1 MRKLFIPLLLCSAL
15 EANEK
20 NGFFIEAG
28 FETGLLEGTQTQ
40 EKNYTTTQTTTK
52 TTTNNYNYLPLNSIL
67 QRATNLFKDA
77 DISKLSFSSL
87 SPVRASLDLSGH
99 LTIENFLPYNLNNV
113 KLSFTDAQG
122 NVIDLG
128 VIETLPKQSKIVLS
142 YQQFNETKQ
151 VFDNIMEEQKK
162 YYEKEAERRKNKT
175 TSSVSETNREPSFTF
190 PTFEV
195 LSTPHSDPN
204 TQRVFEA
211 LSKINTNLVMKYSD
225 TNNFESAKDKTEKF
239 TAKTAE
245 EFTNLMLNMIAVLD
259 SQSWGDAILNAPF
272 EFTDNKQSGECTN
285 KGDSNDNC
293 VYPQKNGLVKSNV
306 DKKYV
311 LDKQSIV
318 NNFRGKTDL
327 DVSLLNG
334 AGVDGLG
341 SNTTPTNND
350 DGKNYGQLAV
360 VASALNPQKLF
371 GTDYKTINLADLRAI
386 LHEFSHT
393 KGYTH
398 NGNMTYQ
405 RVPVVGSNGQQE
417 KKDDGALK
425 DSDGLPYNVCSLYG
439 GQGQPSFPSNYPNS
453 IYHNCADVPAGF
465 LGVTAA
471 VWQQLINQNALPINF
486 ANLNSQTNYNLNATL
501 NTQDMANSVIGTI
514 QKTLTATS
522 TTTTTSYHH
531 SKSLQRFRSPL
542 LGINVKIG
550 YQNYF
555 NDFIGLAYYGII
567 KYNYAKAAN
576 QKVQQLSYGGGIDL
590 LLDFITT
597 YSNKNSP
604 TGIQTR
610 RNFSSSFG
618 IFGGLRGLYNSYYA
632 LNKVKGSGNLDAA
645 TGLNYRY
652 KHSKYSVG
660 ISIPLIQRKASVI
673 SSGSD
678 YTNSFVFNEGA
689 SHFKVFFNYGWV
701 F

>member
-1 MRKLFIPLLLCSAL
+1 MKKLFIPLLLFSAL

-40 EKNYTTTQTTTK
+40 EKRHTTTK
-52 TTTNNYNYLPLNSIL
+52 NTYATYNYLPTDTIL
-67 QRATNLFKDA
+67 KRAANLFTNA
-77 DISKLSFSSL
+77 EAISKLKFSSL
-87 SPVRASLDLSGH
+87 SPVKVLYIGGK

-128 VIETLPKQSKIVLS
+128 VIETIPKHSKIVLPG
-142 YQQFNETKQ
+142 EA
-151 VFDNIMEEQKK
+151 FDSL
-162 YYEKEAERRKNKT
+162 KEAFDKIGPYTFFFPKFEA
-175 TSSVSETNREPSFTF
+175 TSTSVS
-190 PTFEV
+190 
-195 LSTPHSDPN
+195 DAN
-204 TQRVFEA
+204 TQRVFET
-211 LSKINTNLVMKYSD
+211 LNKIKTNLIMKYSNENP
-225 TNNFESAKDKTEKF
+225 NNFNTCPYNNNGNTKNDCWQPF
-239 TAKTAE
+239 TPQTAE

-272 EFTDNKQSGECTN
+272 EFTNSPADCDNDSSKCVNPGVNGRVDSKVDQQYILNKQG
-285 KGDSNDNC
+285 
-293 VYPQKNGLVKSNV
+293 
-306 DKKYV
+306 
-311 LDKQSIV
+311 II
-318 NNFRGKTDL
+318 NNFRKKIEID
-327 DVSLLNG
+327 
-334 AGVDGLG
+334 
-341 SNTTPTNND
+341 
-350 DGKNYGQLAV
+350 AV
-360 VASALNPQKLF
+360 VLKNSGVVGLANGYGNDGEYGTLGVEAYALEPQKLF
-371 GTDYKTINLADLRAI
+371 GDNLKTINLEDLRTI

-405 RVPVVGSNGQQE
+405 RVPTGQNNENG
-417 KKDDGALK
+417 KPK

-439 GQGQPSFPSNYPNS
+439 KSNQPAFPSNYPNS

-471 VWQQLINQNALPINF
+471 VWQQLINQNALPINY
-486 ANLNSQTNYNLNATL
+486 ANLGSQTNYNLNASL
-501 NTQDMANSVIGTI
+501 NTQDLANSMLSTI
-514 QKTLTATS
+514 QKTFLTSSVTNHYSSSAS
-522 TTTTTSYHH
+522 QS
-531 SKSLQRFRSPL
+531 FRSPI
-542 LGINVKIG
+542 LGVNAKIG

-567 KYNYAKAAN
+567 KYNYAKAIN

-604 TGIQTR
+604 TDIQTR
-610 RNFSSSFG
+610 KNFSSSFG
-618 IFGGLRGLYNSYYA
+618 IFGGLRGLYNSYYVF
-632 LNKVKGSGNLDAA
+632 NKVKGSGNLDVA

-660 ISIPLIQRKASVI
+660 ISIPLIQRKASVV
-673 SSGSD
+673 SSGGD

>member
-1 MRKLFIPLLLCSAL
+1 MKKLFVPLLLFSAL

-40 EKNYTTTQTTTK
+40 EKRHTTTK
-52 TTTNNYNYLPLNSIL
+52 NTYATYNYLPTDTIL
-67 QRATNLFKDA
+67 KRAANLFTDA
-77 DISKLSFSSL
+77 KSISQLNFSSL
-87 SPVRASLDLSGH
+87 SPVRVLYMYNGQ

-128 VIETLPKQSKIVLS
+128 VIETIPKHSKIVLPG
-142 YQQFNETKQ
+142 EA
-151 VFDNIMEEQKK
+151 FDSLKIDPYTLFLPKI
-162 YYEKEAERRKNKT
+162 EA
-175 TSSVSETNREPSFTF
+175 TSTSVS
-190 PTFEV
+190 
-195 LSTPHSDPN
+195 DAN
-204 TQRVFEA
+204 TQRVFET
-211 LSKINTNLVMKYSD
+211 LNKIKTNLIVNYRNENK
-225 TNNFESAKDKTEKF
+225 FEGHQNHWEAF
-239 TAKTAE
+239 TPQTAE

-272 EFTDNKQSGECTN
+272 EFTN
-285 KGDSNDNC
+285 KGGGEECDTSKENEC
-293 VYPQKNGLVKSNV
+293 VNPGTNGLVNSQNKS
-306 DKKYV
+306 YV
-311 LDKQSIV
+311 LNKQDIV
-318 NNFRGKTDL
+318 NKFRNKADL
-327 DVSLLNG
+327 DVIVLKDS
-334 AGVDGLG
+334 GVVGLG
-341 SNTTPTNND
+341 SDITPSNND
-350 DGKNYGQLAV
+350 DGKHYGQLGV
-360 VASALNPQKLF
+360 VASALDPKKLF
-371 GTDYKTINLADLRAI
+371 GNDLKTINLADLRTI

-393 KGYTH
+393 KGYGH

-405 RVPVVGSNGQQE
+405 RVPTGQTENG
-417 KKDDGALK
+417 KPK

-439 GQGQPSFPSNYPNS
+439 GQGQSAFPSNYPNS

-471 VWQQLINQNALPINF
+471 VWQQLINQNALPINY
-486 ANLNSQTNYNLNATL
+486 ANLGSQTNYNLNASL
-501 NTQDMANSVIGTI
+501 NTQDLANSMLSTI
-514 QKTLTATS
+514 QKTFVTS
-522 TTTTTSYHH
+522 SVTNHYS
-531 SKSLQRFRSPL
+531 SSASQSFRSPI
-542 LGINVKIG
+542 LGVNAKIG

-567 KYNYAKAAN
+567 KYNYSKALN
-576 QKVQQLSYGGGIDL
+576 QKFQQLSYGGGIDL

-610 RNFSSSFG
+610 KNFSSSFG
-618 IFGGLRGLYNSYYA
+618 IFGGLRGLYNSYYV
-632 LNKVKGSGNLDAA
+632 LNKVKGSGNLDVA

-660 ISIPLIQRKASVI
+660 ISIPLIQRKASVV

>member
-1 MRKLFIPLLLCSAL
+1 MRKLFIPLLLFSAL

-28 FETGLLEGTQTQ
+28 FETGLLEGAQTQ
-40 EKNYTTTQTTTK
+40 EKRHTTTK
-52 TTTNNYNYLPLNSIL
+52 NTYATYNYLPTDTIL
-67 QRATNLFKDA
+67 KRAANLFTDA
-77 DISKLSFSSL
+77 KSISQLNFSSL
-87 SPVRASLDLSGH
+87 SPVKVLYIGGQ

-122 NVIDLG
+122 NAIDLG
-128 VIETLPKQSKIVLS
+128 VIETIPKHSKIVLPG
-142 YQQFNETKQ
+142 EA
-151 VFDNIMEEQKK
+151 FDSL
-162 YYEKEAERRKNKT
+162 KEAFDKIGPYTFFLPKIEA
-175 TSSVSETNREPSFTF
+175 TSTSVSDT
-190 PTFEV
+190 
-195 LSTPHSDPN
+195 N
-204 TQRVFEA
+204 TQRVFET
-211 LSKINTNLVMKYSD
+211 LNKIKTNLIMKYSNENPSNFN
-225 TNNFESAKDKTEKF
+225 TCPYNNNGNTKNDCWQNF
-239 TAKTAE
+239 TPQTAE
-245 EFTNLMLNMIAVLD
+245 EFTNLILNMIAVLD

-272 EFTDNKQSGECTN
+272 EFTNSSTDCDNNPSKCVNPGVNGRVDTKVDQQYILNKQG
-285 KGDSNDNC
+285 
-293 VYPQKNGLVKSNV
+293 
-306 DKKYV
+306 
-311 LDKQSIV
+311 II
-318 NNFRGKTDL
+318 NNFRKKIEID
-327 DVSLLNG
+327 
-334 AGVDGLG
+334 
-341 SNTTPTNND
+341 
-350 DGKNYGQLAV
+350 AV
-360 VASALNPQKLF
+360 VLKNSGVVGLANGYGNDGEYGTLGVEAYALEPQKLF
-371 GTDYKTINLADLRAI
+371 SDNLKTINLEDLRTI

-393 KGYTH
+393 KGYGH

-405 RVPVVGSNGQQE
+405 RVPVMKDGQVE
-417 KKDDGALK
+417 KDNSGKPK

-439 GQGQPSFPSNYPNS
+439 GQGQSAFPSNYPNS

-471 VWQQLINQNALPINF
+471 VWQQLINQNALPINY
-486 ANLNSQTNYNLNATL
+486 ANLGSQTNYNLNASL
-501 NTQDMANSVIGTI
+501 NTQDLANSMLGTI
-514 QKTLTATS
+514 QKTFVTS
-522 TTTTTSYHH
+522 SVTNHYFS
-531 SKSLQRFRSPL
+531 SASQSFRSPI
-542 LGINVKIG
+542 LGVNAKIG

-555 NDFIGLAYYGII
+555 NDFIGLAYYGIV
-567 KYNYAKAAN
+567 KYNYSKALN
-576 QKVQQLSYGGGIDL
+576 QKFQQLSYGGGIDL

-610 RNFSSSFG
+610 KNFSSSFG
-618 IFGGLRGLYNSYYA
+618 IFGGLRGLYNSYYV
-632 LNKVKGSGNLDAA
+632 LNKVKGSGNLDVA

>member
-40 EKNYTTTQTTTK
+40 EKRHTTTK
-52 TTTNNYNYLPLNSIL
+52 NTYATYNYLPTDTIL
-67 QRATNLFKDA
+67 KRAANLFTDA
-77 DISKLSFSSL
+77 KSISQLNFSSL
-87 SPVRASLDLSGH
+87 SPVKVLYIGGK

-128 VIETLPKQSKIVLS
+128 VIETIPKHSKIVLPG
-142 YQQFNETKQ
+142 EA
-151 VFDNIMEEQKK
+151 FDSL
-162 YYEKEAERRKNKT
+162 KEAFDKIDPYTFFLPKFEA
-175 TSSVSETNREPSFTF
+175 TSTSVS
-190 PTFEV
+190 
-195 LSTPHSDPN
+195 DAN
-204 TQRVFEA
+204 TQRVFET
-211 LSKINTNLVMKYSD
+211 LNKIKTNLIMKYSNENPSNFN
-225 TNNFESAKDKTEKF
+225 TCPYNNNGNTKNDCWQPF
-239 TAKTAE
+239 TPQTAE

-272 EFTDNKQSGECTN
+272 EFTNSSTDCDNDPSKCVNPGINGRVDSKVDQQYVLNKQG
-285 KGDSNDNC
+285 
-293 VYPQKNGLVKSNV
+293 
-306 DKKYV
+306 
-311 LDKQSIV
+311 IV
-318 NNFRGKTDL
+318 NNFRKKIEID
-327 DVSLLNG
+327 
-334 AGVDGLG
+334 
-341 SNTTPTNND
+341 
-350 DGKNYGQLAV
+350 AV
-360 VASALNPQKLF
+360 VLKNSGVVGLANGYGNDGEYGTLGVEAYALDPTKLF
-371 GTDYKTINLADLRAI
+371 GNNLKTINLADLRTI

-393 KGYTH
+393 KGYGH

-405 RVPVVGSNGQQE
+405 RVPTGQNENG
-417 KKDDGALK
+417 KPK

-439 GQGQPSFPSNYPNS
+439 GQGQSTFPSNYPNS

-486 ANLNSQTNYNLNATL
+486 ANLGSQTNYNLNASL
-501 NTQDMANSVIGTI
+501 NTQDLANSMLSTI
-514 QKTLTATS
+514 QKTFVTS
-522 TTTTTSYHH
+522 SVTNHYVS
-531 SKSLQRFRSPL
+531 SASQSFRSPI
-542 LGINVKIG
+542 LGVNAKIG

-604 TGIQTR
+604 TDIQTR

-618 IFGGLRGLYNSYYA
+618 IFGGLRGLYNSYYV
-632 LNKVKGSGNLDAA
+632 LNKVKGSGNLDVA

-660 ISIPLIQRKASVI
+660 ISIPLIQRKASVV
-673 SSGSD
+673 SSDGD
-678 YTNSFVFNEGA
+678 YTNSLVFNEGA

>member
-1 MRKLFIPLLLCSAL
+1 MKKLFIPLLLFSAL

-40 EKNYTTTQTTTK
+40 EKRHTTTK
-52 TTTNNYNYLPLNSIL
+52 NTYATYSYLPTDTIL
-67 QRATNLFKDA
+67 KRAASLFTNA
-77 DISKLSFSSL
+77 EAISKLKFSSL
-87 SPVRASLDLSGH
+87 SPVRVLYMYNGQ
-99 LTIENFLPYNLNNV
+99 LTIENFLPYNLSNV

-128 VIETLPKQSKIVLS
+128 VIETIPKHSKIVLPG
-142 YQQFNETKQ
+142 EA
-151 VFDNIMEEQKK
+151 FDSLKIDPYTLFLPKI
-162 YYEKEAERRKNKT
+162 EA
-175 TSSVSETNREPSFTF
+175 TSTSVS
-190 PTFEV
+190 
-195 LSTPHSDPN
+195 DAN
-204 TQRVFEA
+204 TQRVFET
-211 LSKINTNLVMKYSD
+211 LNKIKTNLVVNYRNENK
-225 TNNFESAKDKTEKF
+225 FEGHQNHWEAF
-239 TAKTAE
+239 TPQTAE

-272 EFTDNKQSGECTN
+272 EFTNKGGGGECDTS
-285 KGDSNDNC
+285 KQNDC
-293 VYPQKNGLVKSNV
+293 VNPGTNGLVNSKV
-306 DKKYV
+306 DQKYV
-311 LDKQSIV
+311 LNKQDIV
-318 NNFRGKTDL
+318 NKFRNKADL
-327 DVSLLNG
+327 DVVILKDS
-334 AGVDGLG
+334 GVVGLG
-341 SNTTPTNND
+341 SDITPSNND
-350 DGKNYGQLAV
+350 DGKHYGQLGV
-360 VASALNPQKLF
+360 VASALDPKKLF
-371 GTDYKTINLADLRAI
+371 GNDLKTINLEDLRTI

-405 RVPVVGSNGQQE
+405 RVPTGQNENG
-417 KKDDGALK
+417 KPK

-439 GQGQPSFPSNYPNS
+439 GSNQPAFPSNYPNS

-471 VWQQLINQNALPINF
+471 VWQQLINQNALPINY
-486 ANLNSQTNYNLNATL
+486 ANLGSQTNYNLNASL
-501 NTQDMANSVIGTI
+501 NTQDLANSMLNTI
-514 QKTLTATS
+514 QKTFLTSSVTNHYSSSAS
-522 TTTTTSYHH
+522 QS
-531 SKSLQRFRSPL
+531 FRSPI
-542 LGINVKIG
+542 LGVNAKIG

-604 TGIQTR
+604 TGIQTK

-618 IFGGLRGLYNSYYA
+618 IFGGLRGLYNSYYV
-632 LNKVKGSGNLDAA
+632 LNKVKGSGNLDVA

-660 ISIPLIQRKASVI
+660 ISIPLIQRKASVV
-673 SSGSD
+673 SNGGD

>member
-1 MRKLFIPLLLCSAL
+1 MRKLFIPLLLFSAL

-40 EKNYTTTQTTTK
+40 EKRHTTTK
-52 TTTNNYNYLPLNSIL
+52 NTYATYNYLPTDTIL
-67 QRATNLFKDA
+67 KRAANLFTDA
-77 DISKLSFSSL
+77 KSISQLNFSSL
-87 SPVRASLDLSGH
+87 SPVKVLYIGGK
-99 LTIENFLPYNLNNV
+99 LTIENFLPYNLSNV

-128 VIETLPKQSKIVLS
+128 VIETIPKHSKIVLPG
-142 YQQFNETKQ
+142 EA
-151 VFDNIMEEQKK
+151 FDSL
-162 YYEKEAERRKNKT
+162 KEAFDKIGPYTFFLPKFEA
-175 TSSVSETNREPSFTF
+175 TSTSI
-190 PTFEV
+190 
-195 LSTPHSDPN
+195 SDAN
-204 TQRVFEA
+204 TQRVFET
-211 LSKINTNLVMKYSD
+211 LNNIKTNLIMKYSNENPSNFN
-225 TNNFESAKDKTEKF
+225 TCPYNNNGNTKNDCWQNF
-239 TAKTAE
+239 TPQTAE

-272 EFTDNKQSGECTN
+272 EFTNSSTDCDNDPSKCVNPGVNGRVDSKVDQQYILNKQG
-285 KGDSNDNC
+285 
-293 VYPQKNGLVKSNV
+293 
-306 DKKYV
+306 
-311 LDKQSIV
+311 II
-318 NNFRGKTDL
+318 NNFRKKIEID
-327 DVSLLNG
+327 
-334 AGVDGLG
+334 
-341 SNTTPTNND
+341 
-350 DGKNYGQLAV
+350 AV
-360 VASALNPQKLF
+360 VLKNSGVVGLANGYGNDGEYGTLGVEAYALEPQKLF
-371 GTDYKTINLADLRAI
+371 GNDLKTINLADLRTI

-405 RVPVVGSNGQQE
+405 RVPTGQNENG
-417 KKDDGALK
+417 KPK

-439 GQGQPSFPSNYPNS
+439 GQGQSAFPSNYPNS

-471 VWQQLINQNALPINF
+471 VWQQLINQNALPINY
-486 ANLNSQTNYNLNATL
+486 ANLGSQTNYNLNASL
-501 NTQDMANSVIGTI
+501 NTQDLANSMLSTI
-514 QKTLTATS
+514 QKTFVTS
-522 TTTTTSYHH
+522 SVTNHYSSSTSQ
-531 SKSLQRFRSPL
+531 SFRSPI
-542 LGINVKIG
+542 LGVNAKIG

-567 KYNYAKAAN
+567 KYNYAKASSE
-576 QKVQQLSYGGGIDL
+576 KVQQLSYGGGIDL

-604 TGIQTR
+604 TGVQTR

-618 IFGGLRGLYNSYYA
+618 IFGGLRGLYNSYYVF
-632 LNKVKGSGNLDAA
+632 NKVKGSGNLDVA

-660 ISIPLIQRKASVI
+660 ISIPLIQRKASVV

>member
-1 MRKLFIPLLLCSAL
+1 MRKLFIPLLLFSAL

-40 EKNYTTTQTTTK
+40 EKRHTTTK
-52 TTTNNYNYLPLNSIL
+52 NTYATYNYLPTDTIL
-67 QRATNLFKDA
+67 KRAANLFTDA
-77 DISKLSFSSL
+77 KSISQLNFSSL
-87 SPVRASLDLSGH
+87 SPVKVLYIGGK
-99 LTIENFLPYNLNNV
+99 LTIENFLPYNLSNV

-122 NVIDLG
+122 NIIDLG
-128 VIETLPKQSKIVLS
+128 VIETIPKHSKIVLPGEA
-142 YQQFNETKQ
+142 FNSL
-151 VFDNIMEEQKK
+151 
-162 YYEKEAERRKNKT
+162 KEAFDKIGPYTFFLPKFEA
-175 TSSVSETNREPSFTF
+175 TSTSVS
-190 PTFEV
+190 
-195 LSTPHSDPN
+195 DAN
-204 TQRVFEA
+204 TQRVFET
-211 LSKINTNLVMKYSD
+211 LNKIKTNLIMKYSNENPSNFN
-225 TNNFESAKDKTEKF
+225 TCPYNNNGNTKNDCWQPF
-239 TAKTAE
+239 TPQTAE

-272 EFTDNKQSGECTN
+272 DFTN
-285 KGDSNDNC
+285 KGGGECDTSKENECVNPGTNGRVDS
-293 VYPQKNGLVKSNV
+293 KV
-306 DKKYV
+306 DQQYV
-311 LDKQSIV
+311 LNKQGIV
-318 NNFRGKTDL
+318 NNFRKKIEID
-327 DVSLLNG
+327 
-334 AGVDGLG
+334 
-341 SNTTPTNND
+341 
-350 DGKNYGQLAV
+350 AV
-360 VASALNPQKLF
+360 VLKNSGVVGLANGYGNDGEYGTLGVEAYALEPTKLF
-371 GTDYKTINLADLRAI
+371 GNNLKTINLADLRTI

-393 KGYTH
+393 KGYGH

-405 RVPVVGSNGQQE
+405 RVPTGQNENG
-417 KKDDGALK
+417 KPK

-439 GQGQPSFPSNYPNS
+439 GSNQPAFPSNYPNS

-486 ANLNSQTNYNLNATL
+486 ANLNSQTNYNLNASL
-501 NTQDMANSVIGTI
+501 NTQDLANSMLSTI
-514 QKTLTATS
+514 QKTFVTS
-522 TTTTTSYHH
+522 SVTDHYFS
-531 SKSLQRFRSPL
+531 SASQSFRSPI
-542 LGINVKIG
+542 LGVNAKIG

-590 LLDFITT
+590 LVDFITT

-604 TGIQTR
+604 TGIQTK

-632 LNKVKGSGNLDAA
+632 LNKVKGSGNLDVA

-660 ISIPLIQRKASVI
+660 ISIPLIQRKASVV
-673 SSGSD
+673 SSDGD

>member
-1 MRKLFIPLLLCSAL
+1 MRKLFIPLLLCSTL

-40 EKNYTTTQTTTK
+40 EKRHTTTK
-52 TTTNNYNYLPLNSIL
+52 NTYATYNYLPTDTIL
-67 QRATNLFKDA
+67 KRATNLFTNA
-77 DISKLSFSSL
+77 EAISKLKFSSL
-87 SPVRASLDLSGH
+87 SPVKVLYIGGK
-99 LTIENFLPYNLNNV
+99 LTIENFLPYNLSNV

-128 VIETLPKQSKIVLS
+128 VIETIPKHSKIVLPGEA
-142 YQQFNETKQ
+142 FNSL
-151 VFDNIMEEQKK
+151 
-162 YYEKEAERRKNKT
+162 KEAFDKIDPYTFFFPKFEA
-175 TSSVSETNREPSFTF
+175 TSTSVS
-190 PTFEV
+190 
-195 LSTPHSDPN
+195 DAN
-204 TQRVFEA
+204 TQRVFET
-211 LSKINTNLVMKYSD
+211 LNRIKTNLIMKYSSENPSNFN
-225 TNNFESAKDKTEKF
+225 TCPYNNNGNTKNDCWQPF
-239 TAKTAE
+239 TPQTAE

-272 EFTDNKQSGECTN
+272 DFTNSSTDCDNDPSKCVNPGINGRVDSKVDQQYVLNKQG
-285 KGDSNDNC
+285 
-293 VYPQKNGLVKSNV
+293 
-306 DKKYV
+306 
-311 LDKQSIV
+311 IV
-318 NNFRGKTDL
+318 NNFRKKIEID
-327 DVSLLNG
+327 
-334 AGVDGLG
+334 
-341 SNTTPTNND
+341 
-350 DGKNYGQLAV
+350 AV
-360 VASALNPQKLF
+360 VLKNSGVVGLANGYGNDGEYGTLGVEAYALDPTKLF
-371 GTDYKTINLADLRAI
+371 GNNLKTINLQDLRTI

-393 KGYTH
+393 KGYGH

-405 RVPVVGSNGQQE
+405 RVPTGQNENG
-417 KKDDGALK
+417 KPK

-439 GQGQPSFPSNYPNS
+439 GQGQSAFPSNYPNS

-486 ANLNSQTNYNLNATL
+486 ANLGSQTNYNLNASL
-501 NTQDMANSVIGTI
+501 NTQDLANSMLSTI
-514 QKTLTATS
+514 QKTFVTS
-522 TTTTTSYHH
+522 SVTDHYFS
-531 SKSLQRFRSPL
+531 SASQNFRSPI
-542 LGINVKIG
+542 LGVNAKIG

-590 LLDFITT
+590 LVDFITT

-604 TGIQTR
+604 IDIQTR
-610 RNFSSSFG
+610 KNFSSSFG

-632 LNKVKGSGNLDAA
+632 LNKVKGSGNLDVA

-660 ISIPLIQRKASVI
+660 ISIPLIQRKASIV
-673 SSGSD
+673 SSNGD

>member
-1 MRKLFIPLLLCSAL
+1 MKKLFIPLLLFSAL

-40 EKNYTTTQTTTK
+40 EKRHTTTK
-52 TTTNNYNYLPLNSIL
+52 NTYATYSYLPTDSVLK
-67 QRATNLFKDA
+67 RAANLFTDA
-77 DISKLSFSSL
+77 ESISQLNFSSL
-87 SPVRASLDLSGH
+87 SPVKVLYIGGQ

-122 NVIDLG
+122 NTIDLG
-128 VIETLPKQSKIVLS
+128 VIETIPKHSKIVLPG
-142 YQQFNETKQ
+142 EA
-151 VFDNIMEEQKK
+151 FDSL
-162 YYEKEAERRKNKT
+162 KEAFDKIGPYTFFLPKFEA
-175 TSSVSETNREPSFTF
+175 TSTSI
-190 PTFEV
+190 
-195 LSTPHSDPN
+195 SDTN
-204 TQRVFEA
+204 TQRVFET
-211 LSKINTNLVMKYSD
+211 LNNIKTNLIMKYSNKNPSNFN
-225 TNNFESAKDKTEKF
+225 TCPYNNNGNTKNDCWQNF
-239 TAKTAE
+239 TPQTAE

-272 EFTDNKQSGECTN
+272 EFTNSSTDCDNDPSKCVNPGVNGRVDTKVDQQYILN
-285 KGDSNDNC
+285 KRG
-293 VYPQKNGLVKSNV
+293 
-306 DKKYV
+306 
-311 LDKQSIV
+311 II
-318 NNFRGKTDL
+318 NNFRKKIEID
-327 DVSLLNG
+327 
-334 AGVDGLG
+334 
-341 SNTTPTNND
+341 
-350 DGKNYGQLAV
+350 AV
-360 VASALNPQKLF
+360 VLKNSGVVGLANGYGNDGEYGTLGVEAYALEPQKLF
-371 GTDYKTINLADLRAI
+371 GNDLKTINLEDLRTI

-405 RVPVVGSNGQQE
+405 RVPTGQTENG
-417 KKDDGALK
+417 KPK

-439 GQGQPSFPSNYPNS
+439 GSNQPAFPSNYPNS

-471 VWQQLINQNALPINF
+471 VWQQLINQNALPINY
-486 ANLNSQTNYNLNATL
+486 ANLGSQTNYNLNASL
-501 NTQDMANSVIGTI
+501 NTQDLANSMLGTI
-514 QKTLTATS
+514 QKTFVTS
-522 TTTTTSYHH
+522 SVTNHYS
-531 SKSLQRFRSPL
+531 SSASQSFRSPI
-542 LGINVKIG
+542 LGVNAKIG

-555 NDFIGLAYYGII
+555 NDFIGLAYYGIV
-567 KYNYAKAAN
+567 KYNYSKAIN
-576 QKVQQLSYGGGIDL
+576 QKFQQLSYGGGIDL
-590 LLDFITT
+590 LVDFITT

-604 TGIQTR
+604 TGVQTR
-610 RNFSSSFG
+610 KNFSSSFG
-618 IFGGLRGLYNSYYA
+618 IFGGLRGLYNSYYV
-632 LNKVKGSGNLDAA
+632 LNKVKGSGNLDVA

-660 ISIPLIQRKASVI
+660 ISIPLIQRKASVV

>member
-1 MRKLFIPLLLCSAL
+1 MRKLFIPLLLFSAL

-40 EKNYTTTQTTTK
+40 EKRHTTTK
-52 TTTNNYNYLPLNSIL
+52 NTYATYNYLPTDAIL
-67 QRATNLFKDA
+67 KRAANLFTDA
-77 DISKLSFSSL
+77 KSISQLNFSSL
-87 SPVRASLDLSGH
+87 SPVKVLYIGGK
-99 LTIENFLPYNLNNV
+99 LTIENFLPYNLSNV

-128 VIETLPKQSKIVLS
+128 VIETIPKHSKIVLPG
-142 YQQFNETKQ
+142 EA
-151 VFDNIMEEQKK
+151 FDSL
-162 YYEKEAERRKNKT
+162 KEAFDKIDPYTFFLPKFEA
-175 TSSVSETNREPSFTF
+175 TSTSI
-190 PTFEV
+190 
-195 LSTPHSDPN
+195 SDAN
-204 TQRVFEA
+204 TQRVFET
-211 LSKINTNLVMKYSD
+211 LNKIKTNLIMKYSNENPSNFN
-225 TNNFESAKDKTEKF
+225 TCPYNNNGNTKNDCWQPF
-239 TAKTAE
+239 TPQTAE

-272 EFTDNKQSGECTN
+272 EFTNSPTDCDNDPSKCVNPGINGRVDSKVDQQYVLNKQG
-285 KGDSNDNC
+285 
-293 VYPQKNGLVKSNV
+293 
-306 DKKYV
+306 
-311 LDKQSIV
+311 IV
-318 NNFRGKTDL
+318 NNFRKKIEID
-327 DVSLLNG
+327 
-334 AGVDGLG
+334 
-341 SNTTPTNND
+341 
-350 DGKNYGQLAV
+350 AV
-360 VASALNPQKLF
+360 VLKNSGVVGLANGYGNDGEYGTLGVEAYALDPTKLF
-371 GTDYKTINLADLRAI
+371 GNNLKTINLADLRTI

-405 RVPVVGSNGQQE
+405 RVPTGQNENG
-417 KKDDGALK
+417 KPK

-439 GQGQPSFPSNYPNS
+439 GQGQSAFPSNYPNS

-486 ANLNSQTNYNLNATL
+486 ANLGSQTNYNLNASL
-501 NTQDMANSVIGTI
+501 NTQDLANSMLSTI
-514 QKTLTATS
+514 QKTFVTS
-522 TTTTTSYHH
+522 SVTNHYFS
-531 SKSLQRFRSPL
+531 SASQNFRSPI
-542 LGINVKIG
+542 LGVNAKIG

-590 LLDFITT
+590 LVDFITT

-604 TGIQTR
+604 IDIQTR

-632 LNKVKGSGNLDAA
+632 LNKVKGSGNLDVA

-660 ISIPLIQRKASVI
+660 ISIPLIQRKASIV
-673 SSGSD
+673 SSDGD

>member
-40 EKNYTTTQTTTK
+40 EKRHTTTK
-52 TTTNNYNYLPLNSIL
+52 NTYATYNYLPTDTIL
-67 QRATNLFKDA
+67 KRAANLFTDA
-77 DISKLSFSSL
+77 KSISQLNFSSL
-87 SPVRASLDLSGH
+87 SPVKVLYIGGK
-99 LTIENFLPYNLNNV
+99 LTIENFLPYNLSNV

-128 VIETLPKQSKIVLS
+128 VIETIPKHSKIVLPGDA
-142 YQQFNETKQ
+142 
-151 VFDNIMEEQKK
+151 FDSL
-162 YYEKEAERRKNKT
+162 KEAFDKIGPYTFFLPKFEA
-175 TSSVSETNREPSFTF
+175 TSTSVS
-190 PTFEV
+190 
-195 LSTPHSDPN
+195 DAN
-204 TQRVFEA
+204 TQRVFET
-211 LSKINTNLVMKYSD
+211 LNKIKTNLIMKYSSENPSNFN
-225 TNNFESAKDKTEKF
+225 TCPYNNNGNTKNDCWQPF
-239 TAKTAE
+239 TPQTAE

-272 EFTDNKQSGECTN
+272 DFTNSSTDCDNDPSKCVNPGINGRVDSKVDQQYVLNKQG
-285 KGDSNDNC
+285 
-293 VYPQKNGLVKSNV
+293 
-306 DKKYV
+306 
-311 LDKQSIV
+311 IV
-318 NNFRGKTDL
+318 NNFRKKIEID
-327 DVSLLNG
+327 
-334 AGVDGLG
+334 
-341 SNTTPTNND
+341 
-350 DGKNYGQLAV
+350 AV
-360 VASALNPQKLF
+360 VLKNSGVVGLANGYGNDGEYGTLGVEAYALEPTKLF
-371 GTDYKTINLADLRAI
+371 GNNLKTINLADLRTI

-393 KGYTH
+393 KGYGH

-405 RVPVVGSNGQQE
+405 RVPTGQNENG
-417 KKDDGALK
+417 KPK

-439 GQGQPSFPSNYPNS
+439 GQGQSAFPSNYPNS

-486 ANLNSQTNYNLNATL
+486 ANLNSQTNYNLNASL
-501 NTQDMANSVIGTI
+501 NTQDLANSMLSTI
-514 QKTLTATS
+514 QKTFVTS
-522 TTTTTSYHH
+522 SVTNHYFS
-531 SKSLQRFRSPL
+531 SASQNFRSPI
-542 LGINVKIG
+542 LGVNAKIG

-567 KYNYAKAAN
+567 KYNYAKATN

-590 LLDFITT
+590 LVDFITT

-604 TGIQTR
+604 IDIQTR

-632 LNKVKGSGNLDAA
+632 LNKVKGSGNLDVA

-660 ISIPLIQRKASVI
+660 ISIPLIQRKASVV
-673 SSGSD
+673 SSDGD

>member
-1 MRKLFIPLLLCSAL
+1 MRKLFIPLLLFSAL

-40 EKNYTTTQTTTK
+40 EKRHTTTK
-52 TTTNNYNYLPLNSIL
+52 NTYATYNYLPTDTIL
-67 QRATNLFKDA
+67 KRAANLFTDA
-77 DISKLSFSSL
+77 KSISQLKFSSL
-87 SPVRASLDLSGH
+87 SPVRVLYMYNGQ
-99 LTIENFLPYNLNNV
+99 LTIENFLPYNLSNV

-128 VIETLPKQSKIVLS
+128 VIETIPKHSKIVLPG
-142 YQQFNETKQ
+142 EA
-151 VFDNIMEEQKK
+151 FDGLKIDPYTFLPKIEV
-162 YYEKEAERRKNKT
+162 
-175 TSSVSETNREPSFTF
+175 TSTSVS
-190 PTFEV
+190 
-195 LSTPHSDPN
+195 DAN
-204 TQRVFEA
+204 TQRVFET
-211 LSKINTNLVMKYSD
+211 LNKIKTNLIVNYRNENK
-225 TNNFESAKDKTEKF
+225 FEGHQNHWEAF
-239 TAKTAE
+239 TPQTAE

-259 SQSWGDAILNAPF
+259 SQSWGDAVLNAPF
-272 EFTDNKQSGECTN
+272 DFTN
-285 KGDSNDNC
+285 KGGGGECDTSKENEC
-293 VYPQKNGLVKSNV
+293 VNPGTNGLVNSQNKS
-306 DKKYV
+306 YV
-311 LDKQSIV
+311 LNKQDIV
-318 NNFRGKTDL
+318 NKFRNKADL
-327 DVSLLNG
+327 DVVVLKDS
-334 AGVDGLG
+334 GVVGLG
-341 SNTTPTNND
+341 SDITPSNND
-350 DGKNYGQLAV
+350 DGKHYGQLGV
-360 VASALNPQKLF
+360 VASALDPKKLF
-371 GTDYKTINLADLRAI
+371 GNDLKTIKLEDLRTI

-405 RVPVVGSNGQQE
+405 RVPTGQNENG
-417 KKDDGALK
+417 KPK

-439 GQGQPSFPSNYPNS
+439 GSNQPAFPSNYPNS

-486 ANLNSQTNYNLNATL
+486 ANLNSQTNYNLNASL
-501 NTQDMANSVIGTI
+501 NTQDLANSMLSTI
-514 QKTLTATS
+514 QKTFVTS
-522 TTTTTSYHH
+522 SVTNHYSSSTSQ
-531 SKSLQRFRSPL
+531 SFRSPI
-542 LGINVKIG
+542 LGVNAKIG

-555 NDFIGLAYYGII
+555 NDFIGLAYYGIV
-567 KYNYAKAAN
+567 KYNYSKALN
-576 QKVQQLSYGGGIDL
+576 QKFQQLSYGGGIDL
-590 LLDFITT
+590 LVDFITT

-604 TGIQTR
+604 TGIQTK

-618 IFGGLRGLYNSYYA
+618 IFGGLRGLYNSYYV
-632 LNKVKGSGNLDAA
+632 LNKVKGSGNLDVA

-660 ISIPLIQRKASVI
+660 ISIPLIQRKASVV
-673 SSGSD
+673 SSNGD

>member
-1 MRKLFIPLLLCSAL
+1 MRKLFIPLLLFSAL

-40 EKNYTTTQTTTK
+40 EKRHTTTK
-52 TTTNNYNYLPLNSIL
+52 NTYATYDYLPTDSVLK
-67 QRATNLFKDA
+67 RAANLFTDA
-77 DISKLSFSSL
+77 KSISQLNFSSL
-87 SPVRASLDLSGH
+87 SPVKVLYIGGK
-99 LTIENFLPYNLNNV
+99 LTIENFLPYNLSNV

-122 NVIDLG
+122 NAIDLG
-128 VIETLPKQSKIVLS
+128 VIETIPKHSKIVLPG
-142 YQQFNETKQ
+142 EA
-151 VFDNIMEEQKK
+151 FDSL
-162 YYEKEAERRKNKT
+162 KEAFDKIGPYTFFFPKFEA
-175 TSSVSETNREPSFTF
+175 TSTSI
-190 PTFEV
+190 
-195 LSTPHSDPN
+195 SDAN
-204 TQRVFEA
+204 TQRVFET
-211 LSKINTNLVMKYSD
+211 LNNIKTNLIMKYSNENP
-225 TNNFESAKDKTEKF
+225 NNFNTCPYNNNGNTKNDCWQNF
-239 TAKTAE
+239 TPRTAE

-272 EFTDNKQSGECTN
+272 EFTNSSTDCDNYPSKCVNPGVNGRVDTKVDQQYILNKQS
-285 KGDSNDNC
+285 
-293 VYPQKNGLVKSNV
+293 
-306 DKKYV
+306 
-311 LDKQSIV
+311 II
-318 NNFRGKTDL
+318 NNFRKKIEID
-327 DVSLLNG
+327 
-334 AGVDGLG
+334 
-341 SNTTPTNND
+341 
-350 DGKNYGQLAV
+350 AV
-360 VASALNPQKLF
+360 VLKDSGVVGLANGYGNDGEYGTLGVEAYALEPQKLF
-371 GTDYKTINLADLRAI
+371 GNDLKTINLADLRTI

-405 RVPVVGSNGQQE
+405 RVPVMKNGQVE
-417 KKDDGALK
+417 RDNNGKPK

-439 GQGQPSFPSNYPNS
+439 GSNQSAFPSNYPNS

-471 VWQQLINQNALPINF
+471 VWQQLINQNALPINY
-486 ANLNSQTNYNLNATL
+486 ANLNAQTNYNLNASL
-501 NTQDMANSVIGTI
+501 NTQDLANSMLSTI
-514 QKTLTATS
+514 QKTFVTS
-522 TTTTTSYHH
+522 SVTNHYFS
-531 SKSLQRFRSPL
+531 SASQSFRSPI
-542 LGINVKIG
+542 LGVNAKIG

-555 NDFIGLAYYGII
+555 NDFIGLAYYGIV
-567 KYNYAKAAN
+567 KYNYSKALN

-604 TGIQTR
+604 IGVQTK

-618 IFGGLRGLYNSYYA
+618 IFGGLRGLYNSYYV
-632 LNKVKGSGNLDAA
+632 LNKVKGSGNLDVA

-660 ISIPLIQRKASVI
+660 ISIPLIQRKASVV

-689 SHFKVFFNYGWV
+689 SHFKVF
-701 F
+701 

>member
-1 MRKLFIPLLLCSAL
+1 MRKLFITLLLCSAL

-40 EKNYTTTQTTTK
+40 EKRHTTTK
-52 TTTNNYNYLPLNSIL
+52 NTYATYNYLPTDAVLK
-67 QRATNLFKDA
+67 RAANLFTDA
-77 DISKLSFSSL
+77 KSISQLNFSSL
-87 SPVRASLDLSGH
+87 SPVKVLYIGGK

-128 VIETLPKQSKIVLS
+128 VIETIPKHSKIVLPG
-142 YQQFNETKQ
+142 EA
-151 VFDNIMEEQKK
+151 FDSL
-162 YYEKEAERRKNKT
+162 KEAFDKIDPYTFFFPKFEA
-175 TSSVSETNREPSFTF
+175 TSTSVS
-190 PTFEV
+190 
-195 LSTPHSDPN
+195 DAN
-204 TQRVFEA
+204 TQRVFET
-211 LSKINTNLVMKYSD
+211 LNKIKTNLIMKYSNENPSNFN
-225 TNNFESAKDKTEKF
+225 TCPYNNNGNTKNDCWQPF
-239 TAKTAE
+239 TPQTAE

-272 EFTDNKQSGECTN
+272 DFTNSSTDCDNDPSKCVNPGINGRVDSKVDQQYVLNKQG
-285 KGDSNDNC
+285 
-293 VYPQKNGLVKSNV
+293 
-306 DKKYV
+306 
-311 LDKQSIV
+311 IV
-318 NNFRGKTDL
+318 NNFRKKIEID
-327 DVSLLNG
+327 
-334 AGVDGLG
+334 
-341 SNTTPTNND
+341 
-350 DGKNYGQLAV
+350 AV
-360 VASALNPQKLF
+360 VLKNSGVVGLANGYGNDGEYGTLGVEAYALEPQKLF
-371 GTDYKTINLADLRAI
+371 GNNLKTINLEDLRTI

-393 KGYTH
+393 KGYGH

-405 RVPVVGSNGQQE
+405 RVPTGQNENG
-417 KKDDGALK
+417 KPK

-439 GQGQPSFPSNYPNS
+439 GQGQSAFPSNYPNS

-486 ANLNSQTNYNLNATL
+486 ANLGSQTNYNLNASL
-501 NTQDMANSVIGTI
+501 NTQDLANSMLSTI
-514 QKTLTATS
+514 QKTFVTS
-522 TTTTTSYHH
+522 SVTNHYFSSTS
-531 SKSLQRFRSPL
+531 QNFRSPI
-542 LGINVKIG
+542 LGVNAKIG

-590 LLDFITT
+590 LVDFITT

-604 TGIQTR
+604 IDIQTR

-632 LNKVKGSGNLDAA
+632 LNKVKGNANLDVA

-660 ISIPLIQRKASVI
+660 ISIPLIQRKASVV
-673 SSGSD
+673 SSDGD

>member
-1 MRKLFIPLLLCSAL
+1 MKKLFIPLLLFSAL

-40 EKNYTTTQTTTK
+40 EKRHTTTK
-52 TTTNNYNYLPLNSIL
+52 NTYATYNYLPTDTIL
-67 QRATNLFKDA
+67 KRAANLFTNA
-77 DISKLSFSSL
+77 EAISKLKFSSL
-87 SPVRASLDLSGH
+87 SPVRVLYMYNGQ

-128 VIETLPKQSKIVLS
+128 VIETIPKHSKMVLPGEAFDSLKIDPYTFLPKI
-142 YQQFNETKQ
+142 
-151 VFDNIMEEQKK
+151 
-162 YYEKEAERRKNKT
+162 EA
-175 TSSVSETNREPSFTF
+175 TSTSI
-190 PTFEV
+190 
-195 LSTPHSDPN
+195 SDAN
-204 TQRVFEA
+204 TQRVFET
-211 LSKINTNLVMKYSD
+211 LNKIKTNLVVNYRNENK
-225 TNNFESAKDKTEKF
+225 FKDHKNHWEAF
-239 TAKTAE
+239 TPQTAE

-259 SQSWGDAILNAPF
+259 SQSWGDAISNAPF
-272 EFTDNKQSGECTN
+272 EFTN
-285 KGDSNDNC
+285 KGGGEECDTSKENEC
-293 VYPQKNGLVKSNV
+293 VNPGTNGLVNSQNQQ
-306 DKKYV
+306 YV
-311 LDKQSIV
+311 LNKQDIV
-318 NNFRGKTDL
+318 NKFRNKADL
-327 DVSLLNG
+327 DVIVLKDS
-334 AGVDGLG
+334 GVVGLG
-341 SNTTPTNND
+341 SDITPSNND
-350 DGKNYGQLAV
+350 DGKHYGQLGV
-360 VASALNPQKLF
+360 VASALDPKKLF
-371 GTDYKTINLADLRAI
+371 GNDLKTINLEDLRTI

-405 RVPVVGSNGQQE
+405 RVPVTKDGQVEKDNNG
-417 KKDDGALK
+417 KPK

-439 GQGQPSFPSNYPNS
+439 GSNQPAFPSNYPNS

-471 VWQQLINQNALPINF
+471 VWQQLINQNALPINY
-486 ANLNSQTNYNLNATL
+486 ANLGSQTNYNLNASL
-501 NTQDMANSVIGTI
+501 NTQDLANSMLGTI
-514 QKTLTATS
+514 QKTFVTS
-522 TTTTTSYHH
+522 SVTNHYFS
-531 SKSLQRFRSPL
+531 SASQSFRSPI
-542 LGINVKIG
+542 LGVNAKIG

-567 KYNYAKAAN
+567 KYNYSKALN
-576 QKVQQLSYGGGIDL
+576 QKFQQLSYGGGIDL
-590 LLDFITT
+590 LVDFITT

-604 TGIQTR
+604 TGVQTK

-618 IFGGLRGLYNSYYA
+618 IFGGLRGLYNSYYV
-632 LNKVKGSGNLDAA
+632 LNKVKGSGNLDVA

-660 ISIPLIQRKASVI
+660 ISIPLIQRKASVV
-673 SSGSD
+673 SSGGD

>member
-1 MRKLFIPLLLCSAL
+1 MKKLFIPLLLFSAL

-40 EKNYTTTQTTTK
+40 EKRHTTTK
-52 TTTNNYNYLPLNSIL
+52 NTYATYNYLPTDTIL
-67 QRATNLFKDA
+67 KRAANLFTNA
-77 DISKLSFSSL
+77 EAISKLNFSSL
-87 SPVRASLDLSGH
+87 SPVRVLYMYNGQ
-99 LTIENFLPYNLNNV
+99 LTIENFLPYNLSNV

-122 NVIDLG
+122 NAIDLG
-128 VIETLPKQSKIVLS
+128 VIETIPKHSKIVLPG
-142 YQQFNETKQ
+142 EA
-151 VFDNIMEEQKK
+151 FDSL
-162 YYEKEAERRKNKT
+162 KEAFDKIGPYTFFLPKFEA
-175 TSSVSETNREPSFTF
+175 TSTSI
-190 PTFEV
+190 
-195 LSTPHSDPN
+195 SDAN
-204 TQRVFEA
+204 TQRVFET
-211 LSKINTNLVMKYSD
+211 LNKIKTNLVVNYRNENK
-225 TNNFESAKDKTEKF
+225 FEGHKNHWEAF
-239 TAKTAE
+239 TPQTAE

-272 EFTDNKQSGECTN
+272 EFTNKGGGGECDTN
-285 KGDSNDNC
+285 KGNDC
-293 VYPQKNGLVKSNV
+293 VNPGTNGLVNSQNQQ
-306 DKKYV
+306 YV
-311 LDKQSIV
+311 LNKQDIV
-318 NNFRGKTDL
+318 NKFRNKADL
-327 DVSLLNG
+327 DVVVLKDS
-334 AGVDGLG
+334 GVVGLG
-341 SNTTPTNND
+341 SDITPSNND
-350 DGKNYGQLAV
+350 DGKHYGQLGV
-360 VASALNPQKLF
+360 VASALDPKKLF
-371 GTDYKTINLADLRAI
+371 GNDLKTINLADLRTI

-393 KGYTH
+393 KGYGH

-405 RVPVVGSNGQQE
+405 RVPVMKDGQVEKDSNG
-417 KKDDGALK
+417 KPK

-439 GQGQPSFPSNYPNS
+439 GSGQSAFPSNYPNS

-471 VWQQLINQNALPINF
+471 VWQQLINQNALPIDY
-486 ANLNSQTNYNLNATL
+486 ANLNAQTNYNLNASL
-501 NTQDMANSVIGTI
+501 NTQDLANSMLGTI
-514 QKTLTATS
+514 QKTFVTS
-522 TTTTTSYHH
+522 SVTNHYFS
-531 SKSLQRFRSPL
+531 SASQSFRSPI
-542 LGINVKIG
+542 LGVNAKIG

-567 KYNYAKAAN
+567 KYNYAKAIN

-597 YSNKNSP
+597 YSNKNNP
-604 TGIQTR
+604 TGVQTR

-618 IFGGLRGLYNSYYA
+618 IFGGLRGLYNSYYV
-632 LNKVKGSGNLDAA
+632 LNKVKGSGNLDVA

-660 ISIPLIQRKASVI
+660 ISIPLIQRKASVV

>member
-1 MRKLFIPLLLCSAL
+1 MRKLFIPLLLFSAL

-40 EKNYTTTQTTTK
+40 EKRHTTTK
-52 TTTNNYNYLPLNSIL
+52 NTYATYNYLPTDAVLK
-67 QRATNLFKDA
+67 RAANLFTNA
-77 DISKLSFSSL
+77 EAISKLKFSSL
-87 SPVRASLDLSGH
+87 SPVRVLYMYNGQ
-99 LTIENFLPYNLNNV
+99 LTIENFLPYNLSNV

-128 VIETLPKQSKIVLS
+128 VIETIPKHSKIILPGEAFDGLKIDPYTLFLPKI
-142 YQQFNETKQ
+142 
-151 VFDNIMEEQKK
+151 
-162 YYEKEAERRKNKT
+162 EA
-175 TSSVSETNREPSFTF
+175 TSTSVS
-190 PTFEV
+190 
-195 LSTPHSDPN
+195 DAN
-204 TQRVFEA
+204 TQRVFET
-211 LSKINTNLVMKYSD
+211 LNKIKTNLVVNYRNENK
-225 TNNFESAKDKTEKF
+225 FKDHENHWEAF
-239 TAKTAE
+239 TPQTAE

-272 EFTDNKQSGECTN
+272 DFTN
-285 KGDSNDNC
+285 KGGEECDTNKENEC
-293 VYPQKNGLVKSNV
+293 VNPGTNGRVNSQNAS
-306 DKKYV
+306 YV
-311 LDKQSIV
+311 LNKQDIV
-318 NNFRGKTDL
+318 NKFRNKADL
-327 DVSLLNG
+327 DVVVLKDS
-334 AGVDGLG
+334 GVVGLG
-341 SNTTPTNND
+341 SDITPSNND
-350 DGKNYGQLAV
+350 DGKHYGQLGV
-360 VASALNPQKLF
+360 VASALDPKKLF
-371 GTDYKTINLADLRAI
+371 GNNLKTINLQDLRTI

-393 KGYTH
+393 KGYGH

-405 RVPVVGSNGQQE
+405 RVPTGQNENG
-417 KKDDGALK
+417 KPK

-439 GQGQPSFPSNYPNS
+439 GQGQSAFPSNYPNS
-453 IYHNCADVPAGF
+453 IYHNCTDVPAGF

-486 ANLNSQTNYNLNATL
+486 ANLGSQTNYNLNASL
-501 NTQDMANSVIGTI
+501 NTQDLANSMLSTI
-514 QKTLTATS
+514 QKTFVTS
-522 TTTTTSYHH
+522 SVTNHYFS
-531 SKSLQRFRSPL
+531 SASQSFRSPI
-542 LGINVKIG
+542 LGVNAKIG

-567 KYNYAKAAN
+567 KYNYTKAAN

-590 LLDFITT
+590 LVDFITT

-604 TGIQTR
+604 IDIQTR

-632 LNKVKGSGNLDAA
+632 LNKVKGSGNLDVA

-660 ISIPLIQRKASVI
+660 ISIPLIQRKASIV
-673 SSGSD
+673 SSGGD

>member
-1 MRKLFIPLLLCSAL
+1 MKKLFIPLLLFSAL

-28 FETGLLEGTQTQ
+28 FETGLLEGAQTQ
-40 EKNYTTTQTTTK
+40 EKRHTTTK
-52 TTTNNYNYLPLNSIL
+52 NTYATYNYLPTDTIL
-67 QRATNLFKDA
+67 KRAASLFTNTEA
-77 DISKLSFSSL
+77 ISKLKFSSL
-87 SPVRASLDLSGH
+87 SPVKVLYIGGK
-99 LTIENFLPYNLNNV
+99 LTIENFLPYNLSNV

-128 VIETLPKQSKIVLS
+128 VIETIPKHSKIVLPG
-142 YQQFNETKQ
+142 EA
-151 VFDNIMEEQKK
+151 FDSL
-162 YYEKEAERRKNKT
+162 KEAFDKIGPYTFFLPKFEA
-175 TSSVSETNREPSFTF
+175 TSTSI
-190 PTFEV
+190 
-195 LSTPHSDPN
+195 SDAN
-204 TQRVFEA
+204 TQRVFET
-211 LSKINTNLVMKYSD
+211 LNNIKTNLIMKYSNKNPSNFN
-225 TNNFESAKDKTEKF
+225 TCPYNNNGNTKNDCWQNF
-239 TAKTAE
+239 TPQTAE

-272 EFTDNKQSGECTN
+272 EFTNSSTDCDSDPSKCVNPGVNGRVDTKVDQQYILNKQG
-285 KGDSNDNC
+285 
-293 VYPQKNGLVKSNV
+293 
-306 DKKYV
+306 
-311 LDKQSIV
+311 II
-318 NNFRGKTDL
+318 NNFRKKIEID
-327 DVSLLNG
+327 
-334 AGVDGLG
+334 
-341 SNTTPTNND
+341 
-350 DGKNYGQLAV
+350 AV
-360 VASALNPQKLF
+360 VLKNSGVVGLANGYGNDGEYGTLGVEAYALEPQKLF
-371 GTDYKTINLADLRAI
+371 GNDLKTINLADLRTI

-393 KGYTH
+393 KGYGH

-405 RVPVVGSNGQQE
+405 RVPTGQNENG
-417 KKDDGALK
+417 KPK

-439 GQGQPSFPSNYPNS
+439 GSNQPAFPSNYPNS

-471 VWQQLINQNALPINF
+471 VWQQLINQNALPINY
-486 ANLNSQTNYNLNATL
+486 ANLGSQTNYNLNASL
-501 NTQDMANSVIGTI
+501 NTQDLANSMLGTI
-514 QKTLTATS
+514 QKTFVTS
-522 TTTTTSYHH
+522 SVTNHYS
-531 SKSLQRFRSPL
+531 SSASQSFRSPI
-542 LGINVKIG
+542 LGVNAKIG

-567 KYNYAKAAN
+567 KYNYAKAIN

-618 IFGGLRGLYNSYYA
+618 IFGGLRGLYNSYYV
-632 LNKVKGSGNLDAA
+632 LNKVKGSGNLDVA

-660 ISIPLIQRKASVI
+660 ISIPLIQRKASVV
-673 SSGSD
+673 SSGGD

>member
-1 MRKLFIPLLLCSAL
+1 MRKLFIPLLLFSAL

-40 EKNYTTTQTTTK
+40 EKRHTTTK
-52 TTTNNYNYLPLNSIL
+52 NTYATYNYLPTDTIL
-67 QRATNLFKDA
+67 KRAANLFTDA
-77 DISKLSFSSL
+77 KSISQLNFSSL
-87 SPVRASLDLSGH
+87 SPVKVLYIGGK
-99 LTIENFLPYNLNNV
+99 LTIENFLPYNLSNV

-128 VIETLPKQSKIVLS
+128 VIETIPKHSKIVLPG
-142 YQQFNETKQ
+142 EA
-151 VFDNIMEEQKK
+151 FDSL
-162 YYEKEAERRKNKT
+162 KEAFDKIGPYTFFLPKFEA
-175 TSSVSETNREPSFTF
+175 TSTSI
-190 PTFEV
+190 
-195 LSTPHSDPN
+195 SDAN
-204 TQRVFEA
+204 TQRVFET
-211 LSKINTNLVMKYSD
+211 LNNIKTNLIMKYSNENPSNFN
-225 TNNFESAKDKTEKF
+225 TCPYNNNGNTKNDCWQNF
-239 TAKTAE
+239 TPQTAE

-272 EFTDNKQSGECTN
+272 EFTNSSTDCDNNPSKCVNPGVNGRVDSKVDQQYILNKQG
-285 KGDSNDNC
+285 
-293 VYPQKNGLVKSNV
+293 
-306 DKKYV
+306 
-311 LDKQSIV
+311 II
-318 NNFRGKTDL
+318 NNFRKKIEID
-327 DVSLLNG
+327 
-334 AGVDGLG
+334 
-341 SNTTPTNND
+341 
-350 DGKNYGQLAV
+350 AV
-360 VASALNPQKLF
+360 VLKNSGVVGLANGYGNDGEYGTLGVEAYALEPQKLF
-371 GTDYKTINLADLRAI
+371 GNNLKTINLEDLRTV

-393 KGYTH
+393 KGYGH

-405 RVPVVGSNGQQE
+405 RVPTGQNENG
-417 KKDDGALK
+417 KPK

-439 GQGQPSFPSNYPNS
+439 GQGQSAFPSNYPNS

-486 ANLNSQTNYNLNATL
+486 ANLGSQTNYNLNASL
-501 NTQDMANSVIGTI
+501 NTQDLANSMLSTI
-514 QKTLTATS
+514 QKTFVTS
-522 TTTTTSYHH
+522 SVTNHYFS
-531 SKSLQRFRSPL
+531 SASQSFRSPI
-542 LGINVKIG
+542 LGVNAKIG

-590 LLDFITT
+590 LVDFITT
-597 YSNKNSP
+597 YSNKNNP
-604 TGIQTR
+604 IDIQTR

-632 LNKVKGSGNLDAA
+632 LNKVKGSGNLDVA

-660 ISIPLIQRKASVI
+660 ISIPLIQRKASIV
-673 SSGSD
+673 SSDGG

>member
-1 MRKLFIPLLLCSAL
+1 MRKLFTSLLLFSAL

-40 EKNYTTTQTTTK
+40 EKRHTTTK
-52 TTTNNYNYLPLNSIL
+52 NTYATYNYLPTDAVLK
-67 QRATNLFKDA
+67 RATNLFTNA
-77 DISKLSFSSL
+77 EAISKLKFSSL
-87 SPVRASLDLSGH
+87 SPVRVLYIGGK

-122 NVIDLG
+122 NIIDLG
-128 VIETLPKQSKIVLS
+128 VIETIPKHSKIVLPG
-142 YQQFNETKQ
+142 EA
-151 VFDNIMEEQKK
+151 FDSLKVDPYTLFLPKI
-162 YYEKEAERRKNKT
+162 EA
-175 TSSVSETNREPSFTF
+175 TSTSVS
-190 PTFEV
+190 
-195 LSTPHSDPN
+195 DAN
-204 TQRVFEA
+204 TQRVFET
-211 LSKINTNLVMKYSD
+211 LNKIKTDLVVNYRNENK
-225 TNNFESAKDKTEKF
+225 FKDHENHWEAF
-239 TAKTAE
+239 TPQTAE

-272 EFTDNKQSGECTN
+272 DFTN
-285 KGDSNDNC
+285 KGGEECDTGKENEC
-293 VYPQKNGLVKSNV
+293 VNPGTNGRVNSQNAS
-306 DKKYV
+306 YV
-311 LDKQSIV
+311 LNKQDIV
-318 NNFRGKTDL
+318 NKFRNKADL
-327 DVSLLNG
+327 DVVVLKDS
-334 AGVDGLG
+334 GVVGLG
-341 SNTTPTNND
+341 SDITPSNND
-350 DGKNYGQLAV
+350 DGKHYGQLGV
-360 VASALNPQKLF
+360 VASALDPKKLF
-371 GTDYKTINLADLRAI
+371 GNNLKTINLEDLRTI

-393 KGYTH
+393 KGYGH

-405 RVPVVGSNGQQE
+405 RVPTGQNENG
-417 KKDDGALK
+417 KPK

-439 GQGQPSFPSNYPNS
+439 GQGQSAFPSNYPNS

-486 ANLNSQTNYNLNATL
+486 ANLGSQTNYNLNASL
-501 NTQDMANSVIGTI
+501 NTQDLANSMLSTI
-514 QKTLTATS
+514 QKTFVTS
-522 TTTTTSYHH
+522 SVTNHYS
-531 SKSLQRFRSPL
+531 SSASQNFRSPI
-542 LGINVKIG
+542 LGVNAKIG

-590 LLDFITT
+590 LVDFITT

-604 TGIQTR
+604 IDIQTR

-632 LNKVKGSGNLDAA
+632 LNKVKGSGNLDVA

-660 ISIPLIQRKASVI
+660 ISIPLIQRKASIV
-673 SSGSD
+673 SSNGD
-678 YTNSFVFNEGA
+678 YTNSLVFNEGA

>member
-40 EKNYTTTQTTTK
+40 EKRHTTTK
-52 TTTNNYNYLPLNSIL
+52 NTYATYNYLPTDAVLK
-67 QRATNLFKDA
+67 RAANLFTDA
-77 DISKLSFSSL
+77 KSISQLNFSSL
-87 SPVRASLDLSGH
+87 SPVKVLYIGGK
-99 LTIENFLPYNLNNV
+99 LTIENFLPYNLSNV

-128 VIETLPKQSKIVLS
+128 VIETIPKHSKIVLPG
-142 YQQFNETKQ
+142 EA
-151 VFDNIMEEQKK
+151 FDSL
-162 YYEKEAERRKNKT
+162 KEAFDKIDPYTFFLPKFEA
-175 TSSVSETNREPSFTF
+175 TSTSVS
-190 PTFEV
+190 
-195 LSTPHSDPN
+195 DAN
-204 TQRVFEA
+204 TQRVFET
-211 LSKINTNLVMKYSD
+211 LNKIKTNLIMKYSSENPSNFN
-225 TNNFESAKDKTEKF
+225 TCPYNNNGNTKNDCWQPF
-239 TAKTAE
+239 TPQTAE

-272 EFTDNKQSGECTN
+272 DFTNSSTDCDNDPSKCVNPGIN
-285 KGDSNDNC
+285 GRVDS
-293 VYPQKNGLVKSNV
+293 KV
-306 DKKYV
+306 DQKYV
-311 LDKQSIV
+311 LNKQGIV
-318 NNFRGKTDL
+318 NNFRKKIEID
-327 DVSLLNG
+327 
-334 AGVDGLG
+334 
-341 SNTTPTNND
+341 
-350 DGKNYGQLAV
+350 AV
-360 VASALNPQKLF
+360 VLKNSGVVGLANGYGNDGEYGTLGVEAYALDPKKLF
-371 GTDYKTINLADLRAI
+371 GNNLKTINLQDLRTI

-393 KGYTH
+393 KGYGH

-405 RVPVVGSNGQQE
+405 RVPTGQNENG
-417 KKDDGALK
+417 KPK

-439 GQGQPSFPSNYPNS
+439 GQGQSAFPSNYPNS

-486 ANLNSQTNYNLNATL
+486 ANLGSQTNYNLNASL
-501 NTQDMANSVIGTI
+501 NTQDLANSMLNTI
-514 QKTLTATS
+514 QKTFVTS
-522 TTTTTSYHH
+522 SVTNHYFS
-531 SKSLQRFRSPL
+531 SASQNFRSPI
-542 LGINVKIG
+542 LGVNAKIG

-555 NDFIGLAYYGII
+555 NDSIGLAYYGII

-590 LLDFITT
+590 LVDFITT
-597 YSNKNSP
+597 YSNKNNP

-632 LNKVKGSGNLDAA
+632 LNKVKGSGNLDVA

-660 ISIPLIQRKASVI
+660 ISIPLIQRKASIV
-673 SSGSD
+673 SSDGD

>member
-1 MRKLFIPLLLCSAL
+1 MRKLFIPLLLFSAL

-40 EKNYTTTQTTTK
+40 EKRHTTTK
-52 TTTNNYNYLPLNSIL
+52 NTYATYDYLPTDTIL
-67 QRATNLFKDA
+67 KRATNLFTDA
-77 DISKLSFSSL
+77 KSISQLTFSSL
-87 SPVRASLDLSGH
+87 SPVKVLYVGGK
-99 LTIENFLPYNLNNV
+99 LTIENFLPYNLSNV

-128 VIETLPKQSKIVLS
+128 VIETIPKHSKIVLPG
-142 YQQFNETKQ
+142 EA
-151 VFDNIMEEQKK
+151 FDSL
-162 YYEKEAERRKNKT
+162 KEAFDKIGPYTFFFPKFEA
-175 TSSVSETNREPSFTF
+175 TSTSI
-190 PTFEV
+190 
-195 LSTPHSDPN
+195 SDTN
-204 TQRVFEA
+204 TQRVFET
-211 LSKINTNLVMKYSD
+211 LNKIKTNLIMKYSNKNP
-225 TNNFESAKDKTEKF
+225 NNFNTCPYNNSGNTKNDCWQNF
-239 TAKTAE
+239 TPQTAE

-272 EFTDNKQSGECTN
+272 EFTNSSTDCDNDPSKCVNPGVNGRVDTKVDQQYILNKQG
-285 KGDSNDNC
+285 
-293 VYPQKNGLVKSNV
+293 
-306 DKKYV
+306 
-311 LDKQSIV
+311 II
-318 NNFRGKTDL
+318 NNFRKKIEID
-327 DVSLLNG
+327 
-334 AGVDGLG
+334 
-341 SNTTPTNND
+341 
-350 DGKNYGQLAV
+350 AV
-360 VASALNPQKLF
+360 VLKNSGVVGLANGYGNDGEYGTLGVEAYALEPQKLF
-371 GTDYKTINLADLRAI
+371 GNDLKTINLADLRTI

-405 RVPVVGSNGQQE
+405 RVPTGQNENG
-417 KKDDGALK
+417 KPK

-439 GQGQPSFPSNYPNS
+439 GSNQPAFPSNYPNS

-471 VWQQLINQNALPINF
+471 VWQQLINQNALPIDY
-486 ANLNSQTNYNLNATL
+486 ANLNAQTNYNLNASL
-501 NTQDMANSVIGTI
+501 NTQDLANSMLGTI
-514 QKTLTATS
+514 QKTFVTS
-522 TTTTTSYHH
+522 SVTNHYFS
-531 SKSLQRFRSPL
+531 SASQSFRSPI
-542 LGINVKIG
+542 LGVNAKIG

-567 KYNYAKAAN
+567 KYNYAKAIN
-576 QKVQQLSYGGGIDL
+576 QKFQQLSYGGGIDL

-604 TGIQTR
+604 IDIQTR

-618 IFGGLRGLYNSYYA
+618 IFGGLRGLYNSYYV
-632 LNKVKGSGNLDAA
+632 LNKVKGSGNLDVA

-660 ISIPLIQRKASVI
+660 ISIPLIQRKASVV

>member
-1 MRKLFIPLLLCSAL
+1 MRKLFIPLLLFSAL

-28 FETGLLEGTQTQ
+28 FETGLLEGAQTQ
-40 EKNYTTTQTTTK
+40 EKRHTTTK
-52 TTTNNYNYLPLNSIL
+52 NTYATYNYLPTDTILKRAASLFTDAKSISQLN
-67 QRATNLFKDA
+67 
-77 DISKLSFSSL
+77 FSSL
-87 SPVRASLDLSGH
+87 SPVKVLYIGGK
-99 LTIENFLPYNLNNV
+99 LTIENFLPYNLSNV

-128 VIETLPKQSKIVLS
+128 VIETIPKHSKIVLPG
-142 YQQFNETKQ
+142 EA
-151 VFDNIMEEQKK
+151 FDSL
-162 YYEKEAERRKNKT
+162 KEAFDKIGPYTFFLPKFEA
-175 TSSVSETNREPSFTF
+175 TSTSI
-190 PTFEV
+190 
-195 LSTPHSDPN
+195 SDAN
-204 TQRVFEA
+204 TQRVFET
-211 LSKINTNLVMKYSD
+211 LNNIKTNLIMKYSNENPSNFN
-225 TNNFESAKDKTEKF
+225 TCPYNNNGNTKNDCWQNF
-239 TAKTAE
+239 TPQTAE

-259 SQSWGDAILNAPF
+259 SQSWGDAVLNAPF
-272 EFTDNKQSGECTN
+272 EFTNSSTDCDNDPSKCVNPGVNGRVDSKVDQQYILNKQG
-285 KGDSNDNC
+285 
-293 VYPQKNGLVKSNV
+293 
-306 DKKYV
+306 
-311 LDKQSIV
+311 II
-318 NNFRGKTDL
+318 NNFRKKIEID
-327 DVSLLNG
+327 
-334 AGVDGLG
+334 
-341 SNTTPTNND
+341 
-350 DGKNYGQLAV
+350 AV
-360 VASALNPQKLF
+360 VLKNSGVVGLANGYGNDGEYGTLGVEAYALDPKKLF
-371 GTDYKTINLADLRAI
+371 SDNLKTINLEDLRTI

-405 RVPVVGSNGQQE
+405 RVPTGQNENG
-417 KKDDGALK
+417 KPK

-439 GQGQPSFPSNYPNS
+439 GSNQPSFPSNYPNS

-486 ANLNSQTNYNLNATL
+486 ANLNSQTNYNLNASL
-501 NTQDMANSVIGTI
+501 NTQDLANSMLNTI
-514 QKTLTATS
+514 QKTFVTS
-522 TTTTTSYHH
+522 SVTNHYS
-531 SKSLQRFRSPL
+531 SSASQSFRSPI
-542 LGINVKIG
+542 LGVNAKIG

-567 KYNYAKAAN
+567 KYNYAKAIN

-597 YSNKNSP
+597 YSNKNNP
-604 TGIQTR
+604 TGIQTK

-618 IFGGLRGLYNSYYA
+618 IFGGLRGLYNSYYV
-632 LNKVKGSGNLDAA
+632 LNKVKGSGNLDVA

-660 ISIPLIQRKASVI
+660 ISIPLIQRKASVV

-678 YTNSFVFNEGA
+678 YTNSLVFNEGA

>member
-1 MRKLFIPLLLCSAL
+1 MRKLFIPLLLFSAL

-40 EKNYTTTQTTTK
+40 EKRHTTTK
-52 TTTNNYNYLPLNSIL
+52 NTYATYSYLPADSVLK
-67 QRATNLFKDA
+67 RAANLFTNA
-77 DISKLSFSSL
+77 EAISKLKFSSL
-87 SPVRASLDLSGH
+87 SPIRVLYMYNGQ
-99 LTIENFLPYNLNNV
+99 LTIENFLPYNLSNV
-113 KLSFTDAQG
+113 KLSFKDAQG
-122 NVIDLG
+122 NTIDLG
-128 VIETLPKQSKIVLS
+128 VIETIPKHSKIVLPG
-142 YQQFNETKQ
+142 EA
-151 VFDNIMEEQKK
+151 FDSL
-162 YYEKEAERRKNKT
+162 KEAFDKIGPYTFFLPKFEA
-175 TSSVSETNREPSFTF
+175 TSTSI
-190 PTFEV
+190 
-195 LSTPHSDPN
+195 SDTN
-204 TQRVFEA
+204 TQRVFET
-211 LSKINTNLVMKYSD
+211 LNNIKTNLIVKYSNENPSNFN
-225 TNNFESAKDKTEKF
+225 TCPYNNNGNTKNDCWQNF
-239 TAKTAE
+239 TPQTAE

-272 EFTDNKQSGECTN
+272 EFTNSSTDCDNDPSKCVNPGVNGRVDTKVDQQYILNKQG
-285 KGDSNDNC
+285 
-293 VYPQKNGLVKSNV
+293 
-306 DKKYV
+306 
-311 LDKQSIV
+311 II
-318 NNFRGKTDL
+318 NNFRKKIEID
-327 DVSLLNG
+327 
-334 AGVDGLG
+334 
-341 SNTTPTNND
+341 
-350 DGKNYGQLAV
+350 AV
-360 VASALNPQKLF
+360 VLKNSGVVGLANGYGNDGEYGTLGVEAYALEPQKLF
-371 GTDYKTINLADLRAI
+371 GNNLKTINLEDLRTI

-405 RVPVVGSNGQQE
+405 RVPVMKNGQVE
-417 KKDDGALK
+417 RDNNGKPK

-439 GQGQPSFPSNYPNS
+439 GSNQPAFPSNYPNS

-471 VWQQLINQNALPINF
+471 VWQQLINQNALPIDY
-486 ANLNSQTNYNLNATL
+486 ANLSAQTNYNLNASL
-501 NTQDMANSVIGTI
+501 NTQDLANSMLSTI
-514 QKTLTATS
+514 QKTFVTS
-522 TTTTTSYHH
+522 SVTNHFS
-531 SKSLQRFRSPL
+531 SASQSFRSPI
-542 LGINVKIG
+542 LGVNAKIG

-555 NDFIGLAYYGII
+555 NDFIGLAYYGIV
-567 KYNYAKAAN
+567 KYNYSKALN
-576 QKVQQLSYGGGIDL
+576 QKFQQLSYGGGIDL

-604 TGIQTR
+604 IGVQTK

-618 IFGGLRGLYNSYYA
+618 IFGGLRGLYNSYYV
-632 LNKVKGSGNLDAA
+632 LNKVKGSGNLDVA

-660 ISIPLIQRKASVI
+660 ISIPLIQRKASVV

>member
-1 MRKLFIPLLLCSAL
+1 MKKLFIPLLLFSAL

-28 FETGLLEGTQTQ
+28 FETGLLEGAQTQ
-40 EKNYTTTQTTTK
+40 EKRHTTTK
-52 TTTNNYNYLPLNSIL
+52 NTYATYNYLPTDTIL
-67 QRATNLFKDA
+67 KRAANLFTNTEA
-77 DISKLSFSSL
+77 ISKLKFSSL
-87 SPVRASLDLSGH
+87 SPVRVLYMYNGQ
-99 LTIENFLPYNLNNV
+99 LTIENFLPYNLSNV

-128 VIETLPKQSKIVLS
+128 VIETIPKHSKIVLPG
-142 YQQFNETKQ
+142 EA
-151 VFDNIMEEQKK
+151 FDSLKIDPYTLFLPKI
-162 YYEKEAERRKNKT
+162 EA
-175 TSSVSETNREPSFTF
+175 TSTSI
-190 PTFEV
+190 
-195 LSTPHSDPN
+195 SDTN
-204 TQRVFEA
+204 TQRVFET
-211 LSKINTNLVMKYSD
+211 LNKIKTNLVVNYRNENK
-225 TNNFESAKDKTEKF
+225 FKDHENHWEAF
-239 TAKTAE
+239 TPQTAE

-272 EFTDNKQSGECTN
+272 EFTNKGGGGECDTSREN
-285 KGDSNDNC
+285 EC
-293 VYPQKNGLVKSNV
+293 VNPGTNGLVNSQNKS
-306 DKKYV
+306 YV
-311 LDKQSIV
+311 LNKQDIV
-318 NNFRGKTDL
+318 NKFRNKADL
-327 DVSLLNG
+327 DVVVLKDS
-334 AGVDGLG
+334 GVVGLG
-341 SNTTPTNND
+341 SDITPSNND
-350 DGKNYGQLAV
+350 DGKHYGQLGV
-360 VASALNPQKLF
+360 VASALDPTKLF
-371 GTDYKTINLADLRAI
+371 GNDLKTINLEDLRTI

-405 RVPVVGSNGQQE
+405 RVPTGQNE
-417 KKDDGALK
+417 SGKPK

-439 GQGQPSFPSNYPNS
+439 GSNQPAFPSNYPNS

-471 VWQQLINQNALPINF
+471 VWQQLINQNALPINY
-486 ANLNSQTNYNLNATL
+486 ANLGSQTNYNLNASL
-501 NTQDMANSVIGTI
+501 NTQDLANSMLGTI
-514 QKTLTATS
+514 QKTFVTS
-522 TTTTTSYHH
+522 SVTNHYFS
-531 SKSLQRFRSPL
+531 SASQSFRSPI
-542 LGINVKIG
+542 LGVNAKIG

-567 KYNYAKAAN
+567 KYNYAKAIN

-597 YSNKNSP
+597 YSNKNNP
-604 TGIQTR
+604 TGVQTK

-618 IFGGLRGLYNSYYA
+618 IFGGLRGLYNSYYV
-632 LNKVKGSGNLDAA
+632 LNKVKGSGNLDVA

-660 ISIPLIQRKASVI
+660 ISIPLIQRKASVV

>member
-1 MRKLFIPLLLCSAL
+1 MRKLFTSFLLFSAL

-40 EKNYTTTQTTTK
+40 EKRHTTTK
-52 TTTNNYNYLPLNSIL
+52 NTYATYNYLPTDTIL
-67 QRATNLFKDA
+67 KRAANLFTNA
-77 DISKLSFSSL
+77 EAISKLKFSSL
-87 SPVRASLDLSGH
+87 SPVRVLYMYNGQ
-99 LTIENFLPYNLNNV
+99 LTIENFLPYNLSNV

-128 VIETLPKQSKIVLS
+128 VIETIPKHSKIVLPGEA
-142 YQQFNETKQ
+142 FNSLKVDPYTLFLPK
-151 VFDNIMEEQKK
+151 I
-162 YYEKEAERRKNKT
+162 EA
-175 TSSVSETNREPSFTF
+175 TSTSVS
-190 PTFEV
+190 
-195 LSTPHSDPN
+195 DAN
-204 TQRVFEA
+204 TQRVFET
-211 LSKINTNLVMKYSD
+211 LNKIKTDLVVNYRNENK
-225 TNNFESAKDKTEKF
+225 FKDHENHWEAF
-239 TAKTAE
+239 TPQTAE

-272 EFTDNKQSGECTN
+272 DFTNSSTDCDNDPSKCVNPGINGRVDSKVDQQYVLNKQ
-285 KGDSNDNC
+285 D
-293 VYPQKNGLVKSNV
+293 
-306 DKKYV
+306 
-311 LDKQSIV
+311 IV
-318 NNFRGKTDL
+318 NKFRNKADL
-327 DVSLLNG
+327 DVVVLKDS
-334 AGVDGLG
+334 GVVGLG
-341 SNTTPTNND
+341 SDITPSNND
-350 DGKNYGQLAV
+350 DGKHYGQLGV
-360 VASALNPQKLF
+360 VASALDPKKLF
-371 GTDYKTINLADLRAI
+371 GNNLKTINLQDLRTI

-405 RVPVVGSNGQQE
+405 RVPTGQNENG
-417 KKDDGALK
+417 KPK

-439 GQGQPSFPSNYPNS
+439 GQGQSAFPSNYPNS

-486 ANLNSQTNYNLNATL
+486 ANLGSQTNYNLNASL
-501 NTQDMANSVIGTI
+501 NTQDLANSMLSTI
-514 QKTLTATS
+514 QKTFVTS
-522 TTTTTSYHH
+522 SVTNHYS
-531 SKSLQRFRSPL
+531 SSASQSFRSPI
-542 LGINVKIG
+542 LGVNAKIG

-590 LLDFITT
+590 LVDFITT

-604 TGIQTR
+604 IDIQTR

-632 LNKVKGSGNLDAA
+632 LNKVKGSGNLDVA

-660 ISIPLIQRKASVI
+660 ISIPLIQRKASVV
-673 SSGSD
+673 SSNGD

>member
-1 MRKLFIPLLLCSAL
+1 MKKLFIPLLLFSAL

-40 EKNYTTTQTTTK
+40 EKRHTTTK
-52 TTTNNYNYLPLNSIL
+52 NTYATYNYLPTDTIL
-67 QRATNLFKDA
+67 KRAANLFTDA
-77 DISKLSFSSL
+77 KSISQIKFSSL
-87 SPVRASLDLSGH
+87 SPVKVLYIGGK

-122 NVIDLG
+122 NTIDLG
-128 VIETLPKQSKIVLS
+128 VIETIPKHSKIVLPGDA
-142 YQQFNETKQ
+142 
-151 VFDNIMEEQKK
+151 FDSL
-162 YYEKEAERRKNKT
+162 KEAFDKIDPYTFFLPKFEA
-175 TSSVSETNREPSFTF
+175 TSTSVS
-190 PTFEV
+190 
-195 LSTPHSDPN
+195 DAN
-204 TQRVFEA
+204 TQRVFET
-211 LSKINTNLVMKYSD
+211 LNKIKTNLIMKYSNENPSNFN
-225 TNNFESAKDKTEKF
+225 TCPYNNNGNTKNDCWQPF
-239 TAKTAE
+239 TPQTAE

-272 EFTDNKQSGECTN
+272 EFTNSPTDCDNDPSKCVNPGINGRVDSKVDQQYVLNKQG
-285 KGDSNDNC
+285 
-293 VYPQKNGLVKSNV
+293 
-306 DKKYV
+306 
-311 LDKQSIV
+311 IV
-318 NNFRGKTDL
+318 NNFRKKIEID
-327 DVSLLNG
+327 
-334 AGVDGLG
+334 
-341 SNTTPTNND
+341 
-350 DGKNYGQLAV
+350 AV
-360 VASALNPQKLF
+360 VLKNSGVVGLANGYGNDGEYGTLGVEASALDPQKLF
-371 GTDYKTINLADLRAI
+371 SDNLKTINLADLRTI

-393 KGYTH
+393 KGYGH

-405 RVPVVGSNGQQE
+405 RVPVMKNGQVE
-417 KKDDGALK
+417 RDNNGKPK

-439 GQGQPSFPSNYPNS
+439 GQGQSAFPSNYPNS

-471 VWQQLINQNALPINF
+471 VWQQLINQNALPINY
-486 ANLNSQTNYNLNATL
+486 ANLNSQTNYNLNASL
-501 NTQDMANSVIGTI
+501 NTQDLANSMLSTI
-514 QKTLTATS
+514 QKTFLTSSVTNHYSSSAS
-522 TTTTTSYHH
+522 QS
-531 SKSLQRFRSPL
+531 FRSPI
-542 LGINVKIG
+542 LGVNAKIG

-610 RNFSSSFG
+610 KNFSSSFG
-618 IFGGLRGLYNSYYA
+618 IFGGLRGLYNSYYV
-632 LNKVKGSGNLDAA
+632 LNKVKGSGNLDVA

-673 SSGSD
+673 SSGGD

>member
-1 MRKLFIPLLLCSAL
+1 MRKLFIPLLLFSAL

-40 EKNYTTTQTTTK
+40 EKRHTTTK
-52 TTTNNYNYLPLNSIL
+52 NTYATYNYLPTDSVLK
-67 QRATNLFKDA
+67 RAANLFTNTEA
-77 DISKLSFSSL
+77 ISKLKFSSL
-87 SPVRASLDLSGH
+87 SPVRVLYMYNGQ

-113 KLSFTDAQG
+113 KLSFKDAQG
-122 NVIDLG
+122 NAIDLG
-128 VIETLPKQSKIVLS
+128 VIETIPKHSKIVLPG
-142 YQQFNETKQ
+142 EA
-151 VFDNIMEEQKK
+151 FDSL
-162 YYEKEAERRKNKT
+162 KEAFDKIGPYTFFFPKFEA
-175 TSSVSETNREPSFTF
+175 TSTSI
-190 PTFEV
+190 
-195 LSTPHSDPN
+195 SDAN
-204 TQRVFEA
+204 TQRVFET
-211 LSKINTNLVMKYSD
+211 LNKIKTNLVVNYRNENK
-225 TNNFESAKDKTEKF
+225 FKDHENHWEAF
-239 TAKTAE
+239 TPQTAE

-272 EFTDNKQSGECTN
+272 EFTNKGGEGECDTS
-285 KGDSNDNC
+285 KENDC
-293 VYPQKNGLVKSNV
+293 VNPGTNGLVNSQNKS
-306 DKKYV
+306 YV
-311 LDKQSIV
+311 LNKQDIV
-318 NNFRGKTDL
+318 NKFRNKADL
-327 DVSLLNG
+327 DVIVLKDS
-334 AGVDGLG
+334 GVVGLG
-341 SNTTPTNND
+341 SDITPSNND
-350 DGKNYGQLAV
+350 DGKHYGQLGV
-360 VASALNPQKLF
+360 VASALDPKKLF
-371 GTDYKTINLADLRAI
+371 GNDLKTINLEDLRTI

-393 KGYTH
+393 KGYGH

-405 RVPVVGSNGQQE
+405 RVPVMKDGQVEKDNNG
-417 KKDDGALK
+417 KSK

-439 GQGQPSFPSNYPNS
+439 GSNQPAFPSNYPNS

-471 VWQQLINQNALPINF
+471 VWQQLINQNALPIDY
-486 ANLNSQTNYNLNATL
+486 ANLSAQTNYNLNASL
-501 NTQDMANSVIGTI
+501 NTQDLANSMLSTI
-514 QKTLTATS
+514 QKTFVTS
-522 TTTTTSYHH
+522 SVTNHYFS
-531 SKSLQRFRSPL
+531 SASQSFRSPI
-542 LGINVKIG
+542 LGVNAKIG

-555 NDFIGLAYYGII
+555 NDFIGLAYYGIV
-567 KYNYAKAAN
+567 KYNYSKALN

-604 TGIQTR
+604 IGVQTK

-618 IFGGLRGLYNSYYA
+618 IFGGLRGLYNSYYV
-632 LNKVKGSGNLDAA
+632 LNKVKGSGNLDVA

-660 ISIPLIQRKASVI
+660 ISIPLIQRKASVV

>member
-1 MRKLFIPLLLCSAL
+1 MRKLFIPFLLFSTL

-40 EKNYTTTQTTTK
+40 EKRHTTTK
-52 TTTNNYNYLPLNSIL
+52 NTYATYNYLPTDTIL
-67 QRATNLFKDA
+67 KRAANLFTNA
-77 DISKLSFSSL
+77 EAISKLKFSSL
-87 SPVRASLDLSGH
+87 SPVRVLYMYNGQ
-99 LTIENFLPYNLNNV
+99 LTIENFLPYNLSNV

-128 VIETLPKQSKIVLS
+128 VIETIPKHSKIVLPGDA
-142 YQQFNETKQ
+142 FNSLKVDPYTLFLPK
-151 VFDNIMEEQKK
+151 I
-162 YYEKEAERRKNKT
+162 EA
-175 TSSVSETNREPSFTF
+175 TSTSVS
-190 PTFEV
+190 
-195 LSTPHSDPN
+195 DAN
-204 TQRVFEA
+204 TQRVFET
-211 LSKINTNLVMKYSD
+211 LNKIKTDLVVNYRNENK
-225 TNNFESAKDKTEKF
+225 FKDHENHWEAF
-239 TAKTAE
+239 TPQTAE

-272 EFTDNKQSGECTN
+272 DFTN
-285 KGDSNDNC
+285 KGGEECDTSKENEC
-293 VYPQKNGLVKSNV
+293 VNPGTNGRVNSQNAS
-306 DKKYV
+306 YV
-311 LDKQSIV
+311 LNKQDIV
-318 NNFRGKTDL
+318 NKFRNKADL
-327 DVSLLNG
+327 DVVVLKDS
-334 AGVDGLG
+334 GVVGLG
-341 SNTTPTNND
+341 SDITPSNND
-350 DGKNYGQLAV
+350 DGKHYGQLGV
-360 VASALNPQKLF
+360 VASALDPKKLF
-371 GTDYKTINLADLRAI
+371 GNNLKTINLADLRTI

-405 RVPVVGSNGQQE
+405 RVPTGQNENG
-417 KKDDGALK
+417 KPK

-439 GQGQPSFPSNYPNS
+439 GQGQSAFPSNYPNS

-486 ANLNSQTNYNLNATL
+486 ANLGSQTNYNLNASL
-501 NTQDMANSVIGTI
+501 NTQDLANSMLSTI
-514 QKTLTATS
+514 QKTFVTS
-522 TTTTTSYHH
+522 SVTNHYFS
-531 SKSLQRFRSPL
+531 SASQNFRSPI
-542 LGINVKIG
+542 LGVNAKIG

-590 LLDFITT
+590 LVDFITT

-604 TGIQTR
+604 IDIQTR

-632 LNKVKGSGNLDAA
+632 LNKVKGSGNLDVA

-660 ISIPLIQRKASVI
+660 ISIPLIQRKASIV
-673 SSGSD
+673 SSDGD

>member
-1 MRKLFIPLLLCSAL
+1 MRKLFIPLLLFSAL
-15 EANEK
+15 EANQK

-40 EKNYTTTQTTTK
+40 EKRRTTTK
-52 TTTNNYNYLPLNSIL
+52 NTYATYNYLPTDTIL
-67 QRATNLFKDA
+67 KRAANLFTDA
-77 DISKLSFSSL
+77 KSISQLNFSSL
-87 SPVRASLDLSGH
+87 SPVKVLYIGGK
-99 LTIENFLPYNLNNV
+99 LTIENFLPYNLSNV

-128 VIETLPKQSKIVLS
+128 VIETIPKHSKIVLPG
-142 YQQFNETKQ
+142 EA
-151 VFDNIMEEQKK
+151 FDSL
-162 YYEKEAERRKNKT
+162 KEAFDKIDPYTFFLPKFEA
-175 TSSVSETNREPSFTF
+175 TSTSVS
-190 PTFEV
+190 
-195 LSTPHSDPN
+195 DAN
-204 TQRVFEA
+204 TQRVFET
-211 LSKINTNLVMKYSD
+211 LNKIKTNLIMKYSNENPSNFN
-225 TNNFESAKDKTEKF
+225 TCPYNNNGNTKNDCWQPF
-239 TAKTAE
+239 TPQTAE

-272 EFTDNKQSGECTN
+272 DFTN
-285 KGDSNDNC
+285 KGGEECDTSKENEC
-293 VYPQKNGLVKSNV
+293 VNPGTNGRVNSQNAS
-306 DKKYV
+306 YV
-311 LDKQSIV
+311 LNKQDIV
-318 NNFRGKTDL
+318 NKFRKKIEID
-327 DVSLLNG
+327 
-334 AGVDGLG
+334 
-341 SNTTPTNND
+341 
-350 DGKNYGQLAV
+350 AV
-360 VASALNPQKLF
+360 VLKNSGVVGLANGYGNDGEYGTLGVEAYALDPTKLF
-371 GTDYKTINLADLRAI
+371 GNDLKTIKLEDLRTI

-393 KGYTH
+393 KGYGH

-405 RVPVVGSNGQQE
+405 RVPTGQNENG
-417 KKDDGALK
+417 KPK

-439 GQGQPSFPSNYPNS
+439 GSNQPSFPSNYPNS

-486 ANLNSQTNYNLNATL
+486 ANLGSQTNYNLNASL
-501 NTQDMANSVIGTI
+501 NTQDLANSMLSTI
-514 QKTLTATS
+514 QKTFVTS
-522 TTTTTSYHH
+522 SVTNHYS
-531 SKSLQRFRSPL
+531 SSASQNFRSPI
-542 LGINVKIG
+542 LGVNAKIG

-567 KYNYAKAAN
+567 KYNYAKATN

-590 LLDFITT
+590 LVDFITT

-604 TGIQTR
+604 IDIQTR

-632 LNKVKGSGNLDAA
+632 LNKVKGSGNLDVA

-660 ISIPLIQRKASVI
+660 ISIPLIQRKASIV
-673 SSGSD
+673 SSNGD

>member
-1 MRKLFIPLLLCSAL
+1 MRKLFIPLLLFSAL

-28 FETGLLEGTQTQ
+28 FETGLLEGAQTQ
-40 EKNYTTTQTTTK
+40 EKRHTTTK
-52 TTTNNYNYLPLNSIL
+52 NTYATYNYLPTDTIL
-67 QRATNLFKDA
+67 KRAANLFTDA
-77 DISKLSFSSL
+77 KSISQLNFSSL
-87 SPVRASLDLSGH
+87 SPVKVLYIGGK
-99 LTIENFLPYNLNNV
+99 LTIENFLPYNLSNV

-128 VIETLPKQSKIVLS
+128 VIETIPKHSKIVLPG
-142 YQQFNETKQ
+142 EA
-151 VFDNIMEEQKK
+151 FDSL
-162 YYEKEAERRKNKT
+162 KEAFDKIGPYTFFLPKFEA
-175 TSSVSETNREPSFTF
+175 TSTSI
-190 PTFEV
+190 
-195 LSTPHSDPN
+195 SDAN
-204 TQRVFEA
+204 TQRVFET
-211 LSKINTNLVMKYSD
+211 LNKIKTNLIMKYSSENPSNFN
-225 TNNFESAKDKTEKF
+225 TCPYNNNGNTKNDCWQNF
-239 TAKTAE
+239 TPQTAE

-272 EFTDNKQSGECTN
+272 EFTNSPTDCDNDPSKCVNPGVNGRVDTKVDQQYILNKQG
-285 KGDSNDNC
+285 
-293 VYPQKNGLVKSNV
+293 
-306 DKKYV
+306 
-311 LDKQSIV
+311 II
-318 NNFRGKTDL
+318 NNFRKKIEID
-327 DVSLLNG
+327 
-334 AGVDGLG
+334 
-341 SNTTPTNND
+341 
-350 DGKNYGQLAV
+350 AV
-360 VASALNPQKLF
+360 VLKNSGVVGLANGYGNDGEYGTLGVEAYALEPQKLF
-371 GTDYKTINLADLRAI
+371 GNDLKTINLADLRTI

-393 KGYTH
+393 KGYGH

-405 RVPVVGSNGQQE
+405 RVPTGQNENG
-417 KKDDGALK
+417 KPK

-439 GQGQPSFPSNYPNS
+439 GSNQSAFPSNYPNS

-471 VWQQLINQNALPINF
+471 VWQQLINQNALPINY
-486 ANLNSQTNYNLNATL
+486 ANLSSQTNYNLNASL
-501 NTQDMANSVIGTI
+501 NTQDLANSMLGTI
-514 QKTLTATS
+514 QKTFVTS
-522 TTTTTSYHH
+522 SVTNHYS
-531 SKSLQRFRSPL
+531 SSASQSFRSPI
-542 LGINVKIG
+542 LGVNAKIG

-567 KYNYAKAAN
+567 KYNYSKALN

-604 TGIQTR
+604 TDIQTR
-610 RNFSSSFG
+610 KNFSSSFG
-618 IFGGLRGLYNSYYA
+618 IFGGLRGLYNSYYV
-632 LNKVKGSGNLDAA
+632 LNKVKGSGNLDVA

-660 ISIPLIQRKASVI
+660 ISIPLIQRKASVV

>member
-1 MRKLFIPLLLCSAL
+1 MRKLFIPLLLFSAL

-28 FETGLLEGTQTQ
+28 FETGLLEGAQTQ
-40 EKNYTTTQTTTK
+40 EKRHTTTK
-52 TTTNNYNYLPLNSIL
+52 NTYATYDYLPTDAVLK
-67 QRATNLFKDA
+67 RAANLFTDA
-77 DISKLSFSSL
+77 KSISQLNFSSL
-87 SPVRASLDLSGH
+87 SPVKVLYIGDK
-99 LTIENFLPYNLNNV
+99 LTIENFLPYNLSNV

-128 VIETLPKQSKIVLS
+128 VIETIPKHSKIVLPG
-142 YQQFNETKQ
+142 EA
-151 VFDNIMEEQKK
+151 FDSL
-162 YYEKEAERRKNKT
+162 KEAFDKIDPYTFFFPKFEA
-175 TSSVSETNREPSFTF
+175 TSTSI
-190 PTFEV
+190 
-195 LSTPHSDPN
+195 SDTN
-204 TQRVFEA
+204 TQRVFET
-211 LSKINTNLVMKYSD
+211 LNKIKTNLIMKYSNKNP
-225 TNNFESAKDKTEKF
+225 NNFNTCPYNNNGNTKNDCWQNF
-239 TAKTAE
+239 TPQTAE

-272 EFTDNKQSGECTN
+272 EFTNSSTDCDNDLSKCVNPGVNGRVDTKVDQQYILNKQG
-285 KGDSNDNC
+285 
-293 VYPQKNGLVKSNV
+293 
-306 DKKYV
+306 
-311 LDKQSIV
+311 II
-318 NNFRGKTDL
+318 NNFRKKIEID
-327 DVSLLNG
+327 
-334 AGVDGLG
+334 
-341 SNTTPTNND
+341 
-350 DGKNYGQLAV
+350 AV
-360 VASALNPQKLF
+360 VLKNSGVVGLANGYGNDGEYGTLGVEAYALEPQKLF
-371 GTDYKTINLADLRAI
+371 GNDLKTINLADLRTI

-393 KGYTH
+393 KGYGH

-405 RVPVVGSNGQQE
+405 RVPTGQNENG
-417 KKDDGALK
+417 KPK

-439 GQGQPSFPSNYPNS
+439 GQGQSAFPSNYPNS

-471 VWQQLINQNALPINF
+471 VWQQLINQNALPINY
-486 ANLNSQTNYNLNATL
+486 ANLSAQTNYNLNASL
-501 NTQDMANSVIGTI
+501 NTQDLANSMLGTI
-514 QKTLTATS
+514 QKTFVTS
-522 TTTTTSYHH
+522 SVTNHYFS
-531 SKSLQRFRSPL
+531 SASQSFRSPI
-542 LGINVKIG
+542 LGVNAKIG

-567 KYNYAKAAN
+567 KYNYSKALN

-604 TGIQTR
+604 IDIQTR

-618 IFGGLRGLYNSYYA
+618 IFGGLRGLYNSYYV
-632 LNKVKGSGNLDAA
+632 LNKVKGSGNLDVA

-660 ISIPLIQRKASVI
+660 ISIPLIQKKASVV